1 MIKYFLLFT
10 LTTSFIY
17 ADPGILIE
25 IDFILEEIFP
35 EILQINE
42 DGGTVAKYAS
52 IFYSPSLA
60 YKLD

>member
-1 MIKYFLLFT
+1 M
-10 LTTSFIY
+10 Y